1 VAEPT
6 EEVRIIVGP
15 DRPALRA
22 IRHDPHQT
30 PGRVGQTPEDD
41 HEEQILHAK
50 NLLYLNIRA
59 VGRLE
64 PVSGED
70 GRSEATGES
79 SPRPGARMTMDVA
92 AYALARLL
100 LVAVLTAVIYGVG
113 HLLGISEFPLVVAL
127 LFAIVLA
134 LPLGIWVFAPLRR
147 RATASIA
154 GFDERRRS
162 DREQLRARL
171 RGEEPSSE

>member
-1 VAEPT
+1 
-6 EEVRIIVGP
+6 
-15 DRPALRA
+15 
-22 IRHDPHQT
+22 
-30 PGRVGQTPEDD
+30 
-41 HEEQILHAK
+41 
-50 NLLYLNIRA
+50 
-59 VGRLE
+59 
-64 PVSGED
+64 
-70 GRSEATGES
+70 
-79 SPRPGARMTMDVA
+79 MTMDVA

-100 LVAVLTAVIYGVG
+100 
-113 HLLGISEFPLVVAL
+113 LVVAL

-154 GFDERRRS
+154 AFDERRRS